1 MKLRKLFAAGLA
13 LVMTLAMAA
22 PAFAAETKN
31 SITVTNV
38 KAGETYKAYKLFD
51 ATQSDDEK
59 NISYTIAA
67 DSAWKSVLEN
77 YKYDLD
83 NDGAEDTV
91 FTFETIASDTT
102 KLTVKYGAG
111 VDAAHLAAYL
121 AKNIP
126 ATAAAQEVTAT
137 EAGAT
142 FTGLELGYYFVTT
155 TTGSLC
161 ALDTNNSKVVIED
174 KNSYPTVEKS
184 ADKTNASM
192 GETITYTLKVNIPA
206 SADKA
211 IKLVDTLDAGLT
223 LVKAPESKANEYTVS
238 VDGQKITIDFDA
250 AYVKGLT
257 AGTTVTLTYTAY
269 INTASGVVSTG
280 TNDNTVE
287 LTYSAYKQTAEAKVS
302 TYMATFL
309 KVNGED
315 KPLSDVTFKLTDK
328 NDVEIEV
335 VKVEN
340 ADGSSAYRVA
350 DAATKAAA
358 DYKADTITTDAN
370 GEIKIEGLG
379 SEQYKLVELST
390 QTGYNLLKEPVSFQI
405 NKANDLYANNEGS
418 ENDHNVIV
426 NNTGIE
432 LPTTGGMG
440 TTLFYIVGGLMVVCA
455 GVVLVTKKRMGNK

>member
-1 MKLRKLFAAGLA
+1 M
-13 LVMTLAMAA
+13 
-22 PAFAAETKN
+22 
-31 SITVTNV
+31 
-38 KAGETYKAYKLFD
+38 
-51 ATQSDDEK
+51 
-59 NISYTIAA
+59 
-67 DSAWKSVLEN
+67 
-77 YKYDLD
+77 
-83 NDGAEDTV
+83 
-91 FTFETIASDTT
+91 
-102 KLTVKYGAG
+102 
-111 VDAAHLAAYL
+111 DAAHLAAYL

-126 ATAAAQEVTAT
+126 TTAAAQEVTAT

-161 ALDTNNSKVVIED
+161 ALDTNNSTVVIED
-174 KNSYPTVEKS
+174 KNTYPTVEKS

-211 IKLVDTLDAGLT
+211 IRLVDTLDAGLT
-223 LVKAPESKANEYTVS
+223 LVNAPESKTGEYTVS

-269 INTASGVVSTG
+269 INTASGVVSTR

-315 KPLSDVTFKLTDK
+315 KPLSGVTFKLTDK

-350 DAATKAAA
+350 DAATKAATG
-358 DYKADTITTDAN
+358 YKADTITTADN

-390 QTGYNLLKEPVSFQI
+390 QTGYNLLKEPVSFAI
-405 NKANDLYANNEGS
+405 TGANNLYANNEGT
-418 ENDHNVIV
+418 ENDNNVIV

-432 LPTTGGMG
+432 LPSTGGMG